1 MSVIHQEGLAMP
13 VDQELIN
20 IIINVAGNPP
30 PHKAR
35 ITAVSLLFKDLS
47 YSAEKGGYHPVEI
60 RLISRNDEWYFDYI
74 TDFSYMGVVYP
85 ELEREIDFSWSQQY
99 VFLAHVGDLPVNAGR
114 ELFELWQSSFIQYH
128 AMNVYTI
135 TVLWES

>member
-1 MSVIHQEGLAMP
+1 MNKIHQGGYSLP
-13 VDQELIN
+13 VKKALIDLLFKEM
-20 IIINVAGNPP
+20 GNPP

-60 RLISRNDEWYFDYI
+60 RLISRDDEWYFDYI
-74 TDFSYMGVVYP
+74 TDFSYMGVVYS
-85 ELEREIDFSWSQQY
+85 ELEKEIDISWSQQY

-114 ELFELWQSSFIQYH
+114 ELFELWQSNFIQYH

>member
-1 MSVIHQEGLAMP
+1 MNKIHQGGYSLP
-13 VDQELIN
+13 VKKALIDLLFKEM
-20 IIINVAGNPP
+20 GNPP

-60 RLISRNDEWYFDYI
+60 RLISRDDEWYFDYI

-85 ELEREIDFSWSQQY
+85 ELEKEIDFSWSQQY

-114 ELFELWQSSFIQYH
+114 ELFELWQSNFIQYH
-128 AMNVYTI
+128 AMNAYTI

>member
-1 MSVIHQEGLAMP
+1 MNKIHQGGYSLP
-13 VDQELIN
+13 VKKALIDLLFKEM
-20 IIINVAGNPP
+20 GNPP

-35 ITAVSLLFKDLS
+35 IIAVSLLFKDLS
-47 YSAEKGGYHPVEI
+47 YSAENGGYHPVEI

-85 ELEREIDFSWSQQY
+85 ELEKEIDISWSQQY

-114 ELFELWQSSFIQYH
+114 ELFELWQSNFIQYH
-128 AMNVYTI
+128 GMNIYTI